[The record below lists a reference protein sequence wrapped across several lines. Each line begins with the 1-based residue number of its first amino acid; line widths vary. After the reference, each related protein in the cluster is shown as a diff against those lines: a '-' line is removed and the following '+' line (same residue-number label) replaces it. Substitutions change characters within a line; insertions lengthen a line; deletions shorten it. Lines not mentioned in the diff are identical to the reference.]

1 MDSFQSCPLGA
12 LFPTCHCITLSLKPE
27 NCYFQFDSLTPMNE
41 SDAPVV
47 IQTLSDSFQA
57 QQVGQM
63 VPAPPVQGSLGVPC
77 PTHLYFQTFRS
88 LLRW

>member
-1 MDSFQSCPLGA
+1 
-12 LFPTCHCITLSLKPE
+12 
-27 NCYFQFDSLTPMNE
+27 MNE
-41 SDAPVV
+41 SGAPVV

-77 PTHLYFQTFRS
+77 PTHLYF
-88 LLRW
+88 